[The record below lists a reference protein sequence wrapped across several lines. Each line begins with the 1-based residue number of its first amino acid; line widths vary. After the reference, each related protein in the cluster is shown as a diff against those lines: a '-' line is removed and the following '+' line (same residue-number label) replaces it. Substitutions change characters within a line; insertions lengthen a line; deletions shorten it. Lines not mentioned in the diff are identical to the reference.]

1 MNTSYANDA
10 KNRDKVAE
18 EGVVLHPDDAAALGL
33 SEGALVRLSN
43 EQGEIVMPLHVAPR
57 TPRGVALAVKGA
69 WPKLTPQ
76 RRNIN
81 ALHAARKTDMGEST
95 SVHGIEVSVT
105 AAR

>member
-10 KNRDKVAE
+10 RNRGKVAD

-33 SEGALVRLSN
+33 SDGSLVRLAN
-43 EQGEIVMPLHVAPR
+43 TQGEIVMPLHVAAR

-69 WPKLTPQ
+69 WPKLSPQ

-81 ALHAARKTDMGEST
+81 ALHAPRKTDMGEST
-95 SVHGIEVSVT
+95 SVHAIEVTVS
-105 AAR
+105 AAS